1 MSPAMGSINGILK
14 GMVDDMKKDLAEATD
29 NENAAIQAFDE
40 LVAIKNKEINAVTD
54 SIESKMVRSGEIAV
68 QHAEQLNDLDDTTED
83 LAESKKFFADLD
95 INCANKRKEWVLY
108 QKMQGEERIALA
120 DTIKILNDDDA
131 LELFKKTL
139 PGASANLLQIKVSA
153 TDIQRKAV
161 KALKASKTV

>member
-1 MSPAMGSINGILK
+1 MEEINGILQ
-14 GMVDDMKKDLAEATD
+14 GMVDDMRKDLEEATD

-40 LVAIKNKEINAVTD
+40 LVVIKNKEIQATQD

-68 QHAEQLNDLDDTTED
+68 QHAEQLNDLDDTQED

-95 INCANKRKEWVLY
+95 INCANKRKEWSAY
-108 QKMQGEERIALA
+108 QKMQGEERVALA

-139 PGASANLLQIKVSA
+139 PASSANLLQIKVSSA
-153 TDIQRKAV
+153 DIRKKAV
-161 KALKASKTV
+161 NALKARKAG